1 MPVTSFALL
10 IIAALVALALTIWA
24 LSAWGVAAVVTVLL
38 CLALAARWA
47 MARVGHDDS
56 HP

>member
-1 MPVTSFALL
+1 MPVTSIALL
-10 IIAALVALALTIWA
+10 ILAALGALVLTIWA
-24 LSAWGVAAVVTVLL
+24 LSAWGIAAVVTVLL

-47 MARVGHDDS
+47 MTRVGHDDS

>member
-1 MPVTSFALL
+1 MPVTSIALL
-10 IIAALVALALTIWA
+10 ILGVLAALALTVWA

-47 MARVGHDDS
+47 MAPIGHDDS